1 MSTLALFV
9 LALYLVPVFGLFR
22 VCKSIHD
29 WIMGHKRL
37 EADLQWFH
45 IGGVHLGG
53 LFIGVALAAV
63 SLVTIF
69 TPYLAANS
77 FPVMLKVGYVLD
89 VLYTGV
95 TIWTAVNWY
104 SKNFGKK
111 TPDGK

>member
-1 MSTLALFV
+1 
-9 LALYLVPVFGLFR
+9 
-22 VCKSIHD
+22 
-29 WIMGHKRL
+29 
-37 EADLQWFH
+37 
-45 IGGVHLGG
+45 
-53 LFIGVALAAV
+53 
-63 SLVTIF
+63 VTIF